1 MGNGKSIGMNNATA
15 RGPGT
20 AWQCKEPIER
30 HLAGHYSINSNQSNQ
45 RLDEPQETERFQSA
59 SNPLPIH
66 FQSIFN
72 PFSIHFQWNAIESDN
87 NGNWRNKN
95 MNQSAIERRHG
106 NQRPIKTW
114 ESLNKR
120 SIISVSIQLES
131 IHSFIRPDEIK
142 AQRKWQPFSTIRI
155 NWIDGKIHHHHQL
168 DQSVFQKKNMARK
181 WCPHWKSTWEKRIVI
196 RWCARKSFVKN
207 GRDGIRLPWQRGEKS
222 RTVGG
227 GWEEERGS
235 AAAAAASAI
244 CGAGRPLRVIYISIS
259 NEITPWRWCISAS
272 WLLPVF
278 LPAFSSGFSLSMPSN
293 RSVDGSIGHFLMNPS
308 ADCHPS
314 VEMAAWKCRPIA
326 ALMSYLSG

>member
-1 MGNGKSIGMNNATA
+1 MKNGKWKINWNEQ
-15 RGPGT
+15 RHRQGPGHCMAMQRANWT
-20 AWQCKEPIER
+20 TSSGPLFNQFESIQSASWWAPRNWAFPI
-30 HLAGHYSINSNQSNQ
+30 
-45 RLDEPQETERFQSA
+45 RFQSIF
-59 SNPLPIH
+59 NPFSIH

-155 NWIDGKIHHHHQL
+155 NLIDGKIHHHHQL

-181 WCPHWKSTWEKRIVI
+181 W
-196 RWCARKSFVKN
+196 
-207 GRDGIRLPWQRGEKS
+207 
-222 RTVGG
+222 
-227 GWEEERGS
+227 
-235 AAAAAASAI
+235 
-244 CGAGRPLRVIYISIS
+244 
-259 NEITPWRWCISAS
+259 
-272 WLLPVF
+272 
-278 LPAFSSGFSLSMPSN
+278 
-293 RSVDGSIGHFLMNPS
+293 
-308 ADCHPS
+308 
-314 VEMAAWKCRPIA
+314 
-326 ALMSYLSG
+326 